1 MFRLKA
7 CPRCRGDLRE
17 DRDKYGNY
25 ATCLQCGYHQSDSQG
40 DSQGD
45 SKELVPPSPPLVSR
59 RGRPRKGLLEPSLN

>member
-25 ATCLQCGYHQSDSQG
+25 ATCLQCGYHQSDSE
-40 DSQGD
+40 DM
-45 SKELVPPSPPLVSR
+45 VPPPLPLISR
-59 RGRPRKGLLEPSLN
+59 RGRPRKNMLEPSLN